1 MLSFPALARMA
12 TCLATIGLGMIA
24 VGCRPT
30 HYALIQHERVAHSR
44 LPAERQEAGL
54 IAADTLPGTAQPAQA
69 SPAVVAVAPSAN
81 EGPANPMAYHPKAHH
96 VRNPEA
102 REPKRAAWLREWSV
116 KSNPTVTEFAPRHE
130 VPVPTAK
137 RRVPGLAKASV
148 VGGILSQGLVLFGT
162 ASGFVW
168 VLAIMVPLASIL
180 LGVAGLAKLTRRRD
194 EFRGKGWAMSGILL
208 ATGAI
213 GLALMAAAA
222 LATSEVIW
230 K

>member
-12 TCLATIGLGMIA
+12 SCLATIGLGMIA
-24 VGCRPT
+24 VGCQPT
-30 HYALIQHERVAHSR
+30 HYAIVQHERPAHSR
-44 LPAERQEAGL
+44 LTTQRQEVGPIGTDTLPATVQRNEAPQPTVA
-54 IAADTLPGTAQPAQA
+54 IAADAGPAH
-69 SPAVVAVAPSAN
+69 SPA
-81 EGPANPMAYHPKAHH
+81 YRPKAHH

-102 REPKRAAWLREWSV
+102 REPKRAAWLRELSV

-130 VPVPTAK
+130 APVPTTK

-162 ASGFVW
+162 ASGLVW

-180 LGVAGLAKLTRRRD
+180 LGVAGLAKMTRRRD